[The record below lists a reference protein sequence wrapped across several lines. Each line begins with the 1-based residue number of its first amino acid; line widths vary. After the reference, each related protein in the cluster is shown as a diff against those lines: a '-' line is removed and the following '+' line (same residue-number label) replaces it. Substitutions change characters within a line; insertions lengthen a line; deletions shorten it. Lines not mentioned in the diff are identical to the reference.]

1 MCIMFRIIAKLADT
15 EGNCTRRLFEVGSDE
30 CACLFNHNNNDCTM
44 VAESLGLNCTS
55 HDATVVYILQELSE
69 ELKNDSLCVLETVC
83 RCLKRDANHSMLE
96 EIEETCRQFC
106 PGKKSPVPPPPPPP
120 LPPMLS
126 LEGDGEEDVCRG
138 VHNQYCRRH
147 MKGMRRRECAAYCV
161 QENDCV
167 SVTNINII
175 AQKAA
180 IAIDHTPR

>member
-1 MCIMFRIIAKLADT
+1 
-15 EGNCTRRLFEVGSDE
+15 
-30 CACLFNHNNNDCTM
+30 M

-55 HDATVVYILQELSE
+55 HDAAVVYILQELSVTSE
-69 ELKNDSLCVLETVC
+69 ELNNDSLCVLETVC
-83 RCLKRDANHSMLE
+83 RCLNRDANHSMLG

-106 PGKKSPVPPPPPPP
+106 PGKNSPVPPPPPPQ
-120 LPPMLS
+120 MLS

-147 MKGMRRRECAAYCV
+147 MEGMRRRECAAYCV

-175 AQKAA
+175 AQKSKGSHS
-180 IAIDHTPR
+180 IDHASR